1 MKERGTA
8 HTWREP
14 PACPAFCNMLP
25 KSPNFSHVPPSQ
37 GPYPKNNFSKPIIK
51 SPTPKPSV
59 LAGLHVSSMCAGFKT
74 LYNAYMMHTAQ
85 GGDHASTG
93 VGAPKP
99 PCLPS
104 SKSTRAHVTCLGSLV
119 LCQQP
124 CMGRRG
130 MQLPH
135 ALTTPTPKISTLP
148 KLVPWAPII
157 IWRALTKFCA
167 PTKSGGLRT

>member
-1 MKERGTA
+1 
-8 HTWREP
+8 
-14 PACPAFCNMLP
+14 
-25 KSPNFSHVPPSQ
+25 
-37 GPYPKNNFSKPIIK
+37 
-51 SPTPKPSV
+51 

-74 LYNAYMMHTAQ
+74 LYNACMMHTAQ